1 MRTESGIYR
10 ENEPVDRVSDK
21 RRRKCVSTFYITRTQ
36 VREPASLSVVSI
48 ATKLADFISLLA
60 TFTEVVVGE
69 RVGEKEVVV
78 APDGLPWRQQQQHL
92 YPRRSKYECRSERA
106 FNSNGGGGDIEGYNT

>member
-10 ENEPVDRVSDK
+10 ENQPVDRVSDK
-21 RRRKCVSTFYITRTQ
+21 RRKKCVSTFYITRTQ

-69 RVGEKEVVV
+69 RVGETEVVV
-78 APDGLPWRQQQQHL
+78 APDGLPWRQQQQQRHL
-92 YPRRSKYECRSERA
+92 YPRRSKHECQGERA
-106 FNSNGGGGDIEGYNT
+106 FNNNGGKH